1 MKKNILLGFI
11 LAGGMVLF
19 AGCES
24 NDPMS
29 SEQYDKIVY
38 VVGASQNVITREL
51 KYSNTAQE
59 TFASV
64 AISGT
69 HMISQDVSVSLKT
82 QNSVIDWYNNKYKY
96 LDTDI
101 RYQKMPEAHYSLAS
115 YSTAIKANEVYA
127 RLPVSVVTE
136 GLHCD
141 SLYAL
146 TFAIES
152 VSDYTFNQTDSAL
165 IMTFKFVNDYSGT
178 YLFSGARNTLNDQG
192 DITTTTLMSY
202 NRTFTAT
209 ASDAVRFY
217 NEQQSETIA
226 NIREHGVELTLLS
239 GNEVRVSAWEDLD
252 LIDAACTYDSTNEMF
267 TVDYTYRSDGQV
279 YQFVGT
285 YTKQDSSKTDE

>member
-1 MKKNILLGFI
+1 MKKNIFSGFI
-11 LAGGMVLF
+11 LAGGMLLF
-19 AGCES
+19 IACEN

-29 SEQYDKIVY
+29 SEQYEKIVY

-51 KYSNTAQE
+51 KYSSTEQE

-69 HMISQDVSVSLKT
+69 HAIPNDVVVNLKP
-82 QNSVIDWYNNKYKY
+82 QNSVIEWYNNKYKY
-96 LDTDI
+96 LDSDI
-101 RYQKMPEAHYSLAS
+101 RYQIMPGGYYSISS
-115 YSTAIKANEVYA
+115 YSTTIKANEEYA
-127 RLPVSVVTE
+127 RLPVSIVTD

-152 VSDYTFNQTDSAL
+152 VSDYTFNQIDSAL
-165 IMTFKFVNDYSGT
+165 IMTFNFVNDYSGT
-178 YLFSGARNTLNDQG
+178 YLFSGSRNTLDDNREV
-192 DITTTTLMSY
+192 TASTSMSY

-209 ASDAVRFY
+209 NSSAVRFF

-226 NIREHGVELTLLS
+226 NIREHCLVFTIS
-239 GNEVRVSAWEDLD
+239 DDHVIVSAWEDLD
-252 LIDAACTYDSTNEMF
+252 LVETACTYDSTNEIF
-267 TVDYTYRSDGQV
+267 AVDYMYRSNDQL

-285 YTKQDSSKTDE
+285 FTKQDSGKNE